1 MIITHIFCQF
11 SEIQLNQALRCLQLV
26 RDKALATDSC
36 RSYQVHNTP
45 DQKGAVFICQSWSDL
60 AAFDAYRA
68 SDLFASMIGE
78 VKPMMSAPPRTEI
91 FKATLI
97 P

>member
-11 SEIQLNQALRCLQLV
+11 SETQVNKAMHSLQLV
-26 RDKALATDSC
+26 RDTVLATDRC
-36 RSYQVHNTP
+36 RSYQIHNTP

-78 VKPMMSAPPRTEI
+78 VKPMMSAAPKTDVFEA
-91 FKATLI
+91 KLI
-97 P
+97 A

>member
-11 SEIQLNQALRCLQLV
+11 SETNLDKALYSLQLV
-26 RDKALATDSC
+26 RDQVLATDSC
-36 RSYQVHNTP
+36 RSYQVHDTP
-45 DQKGAVFICQSWSDL
+45 DKKGAVFICQSWSDL

-78 VKPMMSAPPRTEI
+78 VKPMMSAAPKTEV
-91 FKATLI
+91 FEAQLL

>member
-11 SEIQLNQALRCLQLV
+11 SEAQIHKALHSLQLV
-26 RDKALATDSC
+26 RDKVLATEHC
-36 RSYQVHNTP
+36 HWYQIYDTP
-45 DQKGAVFICQSWSDL
+45 DQRGAVFICQSWSDL

-78 VKPMMSAPPRTEI
+78 VKPMMSAAPKTEV
-91 FKATLI
+91 FEAKLM

>member
-11 SEIQLNQALRCLQLV
+11 SETQVNKAVRSLQLV
-26 RDKALATDSC
+26 RDKVLATDKC
-36 RSYQVHNTP
+36 HTYQIHKTPGHN
-45 DQKGAVFICQSWSDL
+45 GAVFICQTWSDL

-78 VKPMMSAPPRTEI
+78 VKPMMSAAPKTDVFEA
-91 FKATLI
+91 KLI
-97 P
+97 A